1 MRTLL
6 RWLGLVFTLVL
17 ARVLIALAILA
28 AVIFLIDTGLQ
39 SAGLHLPTQQ
49 EIVQRL
55 QPALH
60 ELQPLID
67 RIQRATNPPAATD
80 STPTAAPQPE
90 PTQP

>member
-6 RWLGLVFTLVL
+6 RWLGLVLSLIV
-17 ARVLIALAILA
+17 ARVLIAAAILA
-28 AVIFLIDTGLQ
+28 AVIFLIGQGMQSLGLQ
-39 SAGLHLPTQQ
+39 PPTQQ
-49 EIVQRL
+49 DIVQRL

-80 STPTAAPQPE
+80 STPTAAPEPE